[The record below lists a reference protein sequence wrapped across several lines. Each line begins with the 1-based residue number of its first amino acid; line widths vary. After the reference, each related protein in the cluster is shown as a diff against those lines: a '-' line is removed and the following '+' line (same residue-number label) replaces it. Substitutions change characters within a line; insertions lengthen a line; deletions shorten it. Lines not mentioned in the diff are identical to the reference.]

1 MLSSPRAR
9 PSSSLALATWTSLWV
24 STPTIT
30 RVPPPCAMLSFAIA
44 LLPDRGEVRWW
55 TDRAG
60 GQHCDGAW
68 SQPPIRSLLV
78 RLVPFRRS
86 RTRTDRSKPRHEAGP
101 KEGQIR
107 ACDRPAD
114 GCGIAGLD
122 ACAGV
127 PDQRRR
133 VRHELLDQAGDEV
146 HVSAIRQIVATEG
159 TPAAPWRLPRW
170 TAIVWAP
177 ASRP

>member
-107 ACDRPAD
+107 ACDHRAD
-114 GCGIAGLD
+114 HRRSLATTLGLASRCGEPPLG
-122 ACAGV
+122 
-127 PDQRRR
+127 
-133 VRHELLDQAGDEV
+133 AGDV
-146 HVSAIRQIVATEG
+146 
-159 TPAAPWRLPRW
+159 
-170 TAIVWAP
+170 
-177 ASRP
+177 RP